1 MPAKTLLSALFLFLT
16 FHCVGQDSTYIYTS
30 AKNTYRE
37 TDSIARTK
45 VYNGDLRLLVSELTD
60 SYADNTYKA
69 RAIFAWIA
77 DNIAYDYKAF
87 NNHKHYKAPKCKT
100 GDDCLKVIADWK
112 EDYTDKVLRSGK
124 SVCDG
129 YAWLFKRMCDYAGLQ
144 TDFVPGYTK
153 HSPDEV
159 GRMGALDHAWNG
171 IILDGKYYYLDVTWA
186 SGHCPKDKKGK
197 LKAFEKSFND
207 FYWLTPIEKFCQNHY
222 PEDPKSPGVANYS
235 VERYKNN
242 PYIINDYLEEIEV
255 ILPSTGVVTAKVGD
269 TINFAIQHKLGFWD
283 LHFSTNT
290 KHNPYIVANSK
301 TVYKTLGFVTGEEQR
316 TDQYSLPFK
325 RKGDIYSFDF
335 VVDNKN
341 LRVIEFYMNGLLQLV
356 FKVKVI
362 K

>member
-1 MPAKTLLSALFLFLT
+1 MQVRVYLLIVLLFNLYAGAQQTEYSAA
-16 FHCVGQDSTYIYTS
+16 DSL
-30 AKNTYRE
+30 
-37 TDSIARTK
+37 ARTK
-45 VYNGDLRLLVSELTD
+45 KYNGDLRLLVSQLTD
-60 SYADNTYKA
+60 AYPDDTHKA

-87 NNHKHYKAPKCKT
+87 NKQKHYKMPKCKK

-112 EDYTDKVLRSGK
+112 EDYTNKVLRSGK

-144 TDFVPGYTK
+144 TDFVGGYTK
-153 HSPDEV
+153 HNPDDV
-159 GRMGALDHAWNG
+159 GRMGSLDHAWNG

-186 SGHCPKDKKGK
+186 SGHCPKDKKGR
-197 LKAFEKSFND
+197 LEAFKKDFND

-222 PEDPKSPGVANYS
+222 PKDPKSPGVVNYS

-242 PYIINDYLEEIEV
+242 SYIINDYLKEIAV
-255 ILPSTGVVTAKVGD
+255 ISPSTGVLEAKLGD
-269 TINFAIQHKLGFWD
+269 TIKFTLQHKFGFRD

-290 KHNPYIVANSK
+290 KRNPFIVANGK
-301 TVYKTLGFVTGEEQR
+301 KVHKTLGWAAEDELKLN
-316 TDQYSLPFK
+316 QYSLPFK
-325 RKGDIYSFDF
+325 HQGDVYTFEF

-341 LRVIEFYMNGLLQLV
+341 LRVIEFYLNGLLQLA
-356 FKVKVI
+356 FKVKVV